1 MRVETSLQSFQ
12 SKKKAYDSTEC
23 FREKFNEIGSIQD
36 ELGCIISLKYAESS
50 GSYVITSVSE
60 NVSLMESVIREKK
73 PLELLGRQLTD
84 VFEKEIAN
92 IITGLIHRF
101 QSIKNVDTPVC
112 QPRICQVLPVLCK
125 GTHIKV
131 HDSLICCSMVSTST
145 NDEFILELE
154 EVKEDIRYE
163 KNPRILHSGNTM
175 SQIRGADSIDSV
187 ISTYIDYV
195 MSLCPCYDRGMAYRF
210 LDDDSGEVIYENI
223 RDPAVVPESYL
234 YLRFPAEDIPPLI
247 RQIYLK
253 NGIRII
259 CNTNGSNS
267 KVMRSDSS
275 PLDLTMSAFRSCSH
289 HHIKYLHQMGVI
301 GALSIAICVNDKLW
315 GLYIFHSHTG
325 SVRPSVEERIM
336 FEMIGSITSVKISAF
351 ESENI
356 VKLKSEMNR
365 ISRLLQNQDEKRIQ
379 SFLDMSG
386 LQLLQ
391 LLDAHAVIVYSPTD
405 GTYSMCG
412 DDSILPNE
420 YGIEKLKI
428 LSFENS
434 LLAIDSFS
442 EGLNGIGAGVLF
454 YRHQYAHVAF
464 IRKSKIHDI
473 KWGGVNENLP
483 NYVEIPRLHP
493 NSSFRIYYEK
503 ARKESK
509 YWTQADGEVAEQI
522 IDCFIQCL
530 NSEVLSTFKSELEQS
545 NAECVQVMKS
555 AKENYEFFAHMS
567 HELRTPFHGVISS
580 LQVLHS
586 GEENLSKLERKEIIE
601 SALECGKVMLRTLD
615 DILTI
620 AKNKHNVELAHFPF
634 FMSAVFT
641 STRQTM
647 IRMAEVKSI
656 ELQSEVIESK
666 LVLDINDL
674 KTKMTDETELATLVT
689 HDNEVIMADKET
701 FSKFVVL
708 GDQTRIGQICNNL
721 TNNAIKFTPS
731 GGNVTMKSA
740 VVSSIDGVNKIWES
754 HKNEYRDSYVYR
766 DHLIK
771 DVDCNTVFFVY
782 IVKDTGCGMTNE
794 DLPSIFEA
802 YKQVSSGVT
811 KTYQGKGL
819 PDDGPA

>member
-1 MRVETSLQSFQ
+1 
-12 SKKKAYDSTEC
+12 
-23 FREKFNEIGSIQD
+23 
-36 ELGCIISLKYAESS
+36 
-50 GSYVITSVSE
+50 
-60 NVSLMESVIREKK
+60 
-73 PLELLGRQLTD
+73 
-84 VFEKEIAN
+84 
-92 IITGLIHRF
+92 
-101 QSIKNVDTPVC
+101 
-112 QPRICQVLPVLCK
+112 
-125 GTHIKV
+125 
-131 HDSLICCSMVSTST
+131 
-145 NDEFILELE
+145 
-154 EVKEDIRYE
+154 
-163 KNPRILHSGNTM
+163 
-175 SQIRGADSIDSV
+175 
-187 ISTYIDYV
+187 
-195 MSLCPCYDRGMAYRF
+195 MAYRF

-223 RDPAVVPESYL
+223 RDPVVVPDSYL
-234 YLRFPAEDIPPLI
+234 HLRFPAEDVPPLI

-289 HHIKYLHQMGVI
+289 HHIKYLHQMGVV

-325 SVRPSVEERIM
+325 LVRPSVEERIM

-356 VKLKSEMNR
+356 VKVKSEMNR
-365 ISRLLQNQDEKRIQ
+365 INRSLQNQDEKRIQ
-379 SFLDMSG
+379 SFLDNNG
-386 LQLLQ
+386 LQLLK

-420 YGIEKLKI
+420 LGIEKLKA
-428 LSFENS
+428 LSNENS
-434 LLAIDSFS
+434 LLALDSFT

-454 YRHQYAHVAF
+454 YRHQYAQVAF
-464 IRKSKIHDI
+464 IRKSKVHDI

-493 NSSFRIYYEK
+493 TSSFRIYYEK

-509 YWTQADGEVAEQI
+509 FWTQSDKEVAEQI

-530 NSEVLSTFKSELEQS
+530 NSEILSTFKTELEQS

-586 GEENLSKLERKEIIE
+586 GEESLAKLERREIIE

-620 AKNKHNVELAHFPF
+620 AKNKNNVELAHFPF
-634 FMSAVFT
+634 FMSTVFT

-656 ELQSEVIESK
+656 DLQSEVIESK

-674 KTKMTDETELATLVT
+674 KTKVTDETELTALMTN
-689 HDNEVIMADKET
+689 DSNVIVVDKES
-701 FSKFVVL
+701 FPKLVVL

-731 GGNVTMKSA
+731 GGIVTMKSA
-740 VVSSIDGVNKIWES
+740 VVSSIRDVNEIWQS
-754 HKNEYRDSYVYR
+754 HKSEYRDSYIYN
-766 DHLIK
+766 DHLIEE
-771 DVDCNTVFFVY
+771 VDPNTVFFVY
-782 IVKDTGCGMTNE
+782 IVKDTGCGMTND

-811 KTYQGKGL
+811 KTYQGTGLGLHIVRLHIDSMKGMIAVSSASHTGTMFLFAIPLSLVDIQSGNSSTPTVAPITNDVNTLDVNKMTIDSTRPYFHLENNDNNNDGKKVTFSTPSQSLFEKGTADTDKLSLNISVTEGDEQEPDKQL
-819 PDDGPA
+819 PIFLLVSKYKK